1 MEYLVGQTLREFI
14 AVGKGVV
21 PGQARSNPGA
31 APKRGARDLR
41 FGIRDSRSG
50 IRDSEF
56 WILDSRLGHPGP
68 ETRFRVPGR
77 VPQPSF

>member
-1 MEYLVGQTLREFI
+1 VGQTLREFI

-21 PGQARSNPGA
+21 PGQAAATPGL
-31 APKRGARDLR
+31 PLSEGPGTLTL
-41 FGIRDSRSG
+41 GIRDSRSG

-56 WILDSRLGHPGP
+56 GILDSGLGHPGP

-77 VPQPSF
+77 VPQPYS